1 MFMKIT
7 RYAGNLFKVTV
18 SSCWYTLPHI
28 IIFIRLIWI
37 DVLEALQQL
46 RQPESIDNCKYL
58 M

>member
-18 SSCWYTLPHI
+18 SSCWYTLPLT
-28 IIFIRLIWI
+28 IIFFTRLIWI

-46 RQPESIDNCKYL
+46 RQPESISEL
-58 M
+58 

>member
-18 SSCWYTLPHI
+18 SSCWYILPQI

-46 RQPESIDNCKYL
+46 RQPESIDNC
-58 M
+58 